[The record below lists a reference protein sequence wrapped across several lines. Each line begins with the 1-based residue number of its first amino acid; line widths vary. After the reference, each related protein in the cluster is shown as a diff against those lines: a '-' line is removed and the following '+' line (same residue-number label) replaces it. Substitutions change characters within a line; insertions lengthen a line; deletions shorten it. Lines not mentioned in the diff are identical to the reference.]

1 MHPCRGYK
9 PPVQFRILGPLEV
22 GNGHG
27 RVAVDAPKL
36 RALLGVMLLHPN
48 EVVSLDRLI
57 DELWGERPPATA
69 GKVVQPDVSQLR
81 HALGADAI
89 ATRAPG
95 FVLLVE
101 NEALDADAFR
111 RSVADARGLAASG
124 DDEQACRVYR
134 EALALWRGPPLAGL
148 VFE

>member
-36 RALLGVMLLHPN
+36 RALLGVLLLHPN
-48 EVVSLDRLI
+48 EVVSSERLI

-69 GKVVQPDVSQLR
+69 PKVAQTYVSQLR
-81 HALGADAI
+81 RALGAEAILTRPPGYLIRIEGEAIDAG
-89 ATRAPG
+89 R
-95 FVLLVE
+95 
-101 NEALDADAFR
+101 FR
-111 RSVADARGLAASG
+111 RLAA
-124 DDEQACRVYR
+124 
-134 EALALWRGPPLAGL
+134 EARR
-148 VFE
+148 